1 MVTLELKRLGQTFA
15 NPVVLASGPAGFGL
29 ELASLFRWRPMGGL
43 TTKTVTPTPREGNPP
58 PRLVDAPGGALNS
71 IGLVNPGMEAFVA
84 GVLPSVAE
92 LPTVRLISFAAPHP
106 EQAEAMADTLGAAP
120 GTDIL
125 ELNLSCPNVEG
136 RPPAWE
142 AGTTADMVRAAAA
155 ATKTPLLAKLSP
167 DVPDIVPVAAAALE
181 AGAAG
186 LTLVNT
192 VRALRIQ
199 WDTGLP
205 TLVRTWGGLS
215 GAAILPIALAKVFQ
229 ARQAFPGVPIV
240 GTGGVMDLGGL
251 LEMVMAGADLVGVG
265 LGVMVDPVLP
275 WRLVESL
282 ETWMTQRGFERYE
295 ALVGCA
301 HRGGLHV
308 SEQT

>member
-1 MVTLELKRLGQTFA
+1 MVTLELERLGQLFA

-29 ELASLFRWRPMGGL
+29 ELASLFQWRPLGGL
-43 TTKTVTPTPREGNPP
+43 TTKTVTPEPREGNPP
-58 PRLVDAPGGALNS
+58 PRLVDAPAGALNS
-71 IGLVNPGMEAFVA
+71 IGLVNPGLEAFVA

-92 LPTVRLISFAAPHP
+92 LPTVKLISFAAPDP
-106 EQAEAMADTLGAAP
+106 RRAEEMAHALGTAP
-120 GTDIL
+120 GSDLL

-142 AGTTADMVRAAAA
+142 VGTTADMVRAAAG
-155 ATKTPLLAKLSP
+155 ATKIPLLAKLSP
-167 DVPDIVPVAAAALE
+167 DVPDIVPVAAAALD

-192 VRALRIQ
+192 ARAMRIQ

-215 GAAILPIALAKVFQ
+215 GAALLPIALAKVFQ

-240 GTGGVMDLGGL
+240 GTGGVMDIGGL

-265 LGVMVDPVLP
+265 LGVMADPVLP
-275 WRLVESL
+275 WRLVEAL
-282 ETWMTQRGFERYE
+282 EEWMAQRGVERYE
-295 ALVGCA
+295 ELVGCA
-301 HRGGLHV
+301 HRGGFRV
-308 SEQT
+308 SEQA